1 MFNGSVRTG
10 RKFVAFGR
18 RDCGERLGWTGWW
31 VVGGGVGTAEIKF
44 KKILRQDDMNNFTSY
59 NVHSQPATET
69 GYDS

>member
-1 MFNGSVRTG
+1 MDQS
-10 RKFVAFGR
+10 
-18 RDCGERLGWTGWW
+18 ELEESLWRLAVGIAASGWGGPGGGWW